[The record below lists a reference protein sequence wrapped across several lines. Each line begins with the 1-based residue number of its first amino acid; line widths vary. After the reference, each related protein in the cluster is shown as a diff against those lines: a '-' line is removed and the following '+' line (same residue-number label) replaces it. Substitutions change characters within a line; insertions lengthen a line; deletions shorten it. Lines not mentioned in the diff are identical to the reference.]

1 MPLILNQRD
10 ITSKE
15 QMDDSDCDRDEL
27 FNTYGQFRIINSL
40 ISRWYNIYKKR
51 IMPRCKISSKTYSLL
66 DIGFGGGD
74 LPVKISEWAK
84 TDGIKLDI
92 TAIETD
98 ERAFEFVQNL
108 QIPSNITFRHLAS
121 TELLEEGR
129 TFDFVISNHLIHH
142 LAETELMLVLEESKE
157 LSNEVVLF
165 NDIERSDFGYLLFN
179 IFSRPVFRSSF
190 ITRDGLTS
198 IRRSYTAKELKNT
211 VPGGWKVNRIFPY
224 RLLLSYEHPTT

>member
-15 QMDDSDCDRDEL
+15 QMDDPDCDRDEL

-108 QIPSNITFRHLAS
+108 QRPSNITFRHLAS